1 MQIITLAESAGFCF
15 GVNRAVKLLE
25 ELVKKNQNVFTLGPI
40 IHNPQVIKHFE
51 NKGVRIIDSPDEC
64 KEGDLIVVRTHGI
77 PKDMMEKVKSI
88 SPNYCN
94 ATCPFVTKIHK
105 IVSENSLN
113 DNVTLIAG
121 DKSHPEVIGIR
132 SFCNGRSFVFNS
144 EKELDKIIENH
155 PDLSKNGLILVSQ
168 TTFSTKIFEKCV
180 KKIKMV
186 YTNAVI
192 FDTICCATEERQK
205 EAAALS
211 LTNDAMVIIGGR
223 QSSNT
228 AKLKSVCE
236 SNCPTFLIET
246 AAELQDI
253 DLSRFHSVGVT
264 AGASTPDSIIKE
276 VLKTMSENEEI
287 KNASTSVEKEEQE

>member
-1 MQIITLAESAGFCF
+1 MQRITLAESAGFCF

-25 ELVKKNQNVFTLGPI
+25 ELVKKNKSVFTLGPI

-105 IVSENSLN
+105 IVSENSLKE
-113 DNVTLIAG
+113 NVTLIAG

-132 SFCNGRSFVFNS
+132 SYCNGRSFVFNS

-180 KKIKMV
+180 KKGL
-186 YTNAVI
+186 
-192 FDTICCATEERQK
+192 F
-205 EAAALS
+205 
-211 LTNDAMVIIGGR
+211 
-223 QSSNT
+223 
-228 AKLKSVCE
+228 
-236 SNCPTFLIET
+236 
-246 AAELQDI
+246 
-253 DLSRFHSVGVT
+253 
-264 AGASTPDSIIKE
+264 
-276 VLKTMSENEEI
+276 
-287 KNASTSVEKEEQE
+287 

>member
-1 MQIITLAESAGFCF
+1 
-15 GVNRAVKLLE
+15 
-25 ELVKKNQNVFTLGPI
+25 
-40 IHNPQVIKHFE
+40 
-51 NKGVRIIDSPDEC
+51 
-64 KEGDLIVVRTHGI
+64 
-77 PKDMMEKVKSI
+77 
-88 SPNYCN
+88 
-94 ATCPFVTKIHK
+94 
-105 IVSENSLN
+105 
-113 DNVTLIAG
+113 
-121 DKSHPEVIGIR
+121 
-132 SFCNGRSFVFNS
+132 
-144 EKELDKIIENH
+144 
-155 PDLSKNGLILVSQ
+155 
-168 TTFSTKIFEKCV
+168 
-180 KKIKMV
+180 MV

-287 KNASTSVEKEEQE
+287 KNASTSVERRSKRSRPVRVSLIWLTNI

>member
-1 MQIITLAESAGFCF
+1 MQRITLAESAGFCF

-105 IVSENSLN
+105 IVSENSLKE
-113 DNVTLIAG
+113 NVTLIAG

-132 SFCNGRSFVFNS
+132 SYCNGRSF
-144 EKELDKIIENH
+144 E
-155 PDLSKNGLILVSQ
+155 
-168 TTFSTKIFEKCV
+168 
-180 KKIKMV
+180 
-186 YTNAVI
+186 
-192 FDTICCATEERQK
+192 
-205 EAAALS
+205 
-211 LTNDAMVIIGGR
+211 IGR
-223 QSSNT
+223 
-228 AKLKSVCE
+228 AHV
-236 SNCPTFLIET
+236 
-246 AAELQDI
+246 
-253 DLSRFHSVGVT
+253 
-264 AGASTPDSIIKE
+264 
-276 VLKTMSENEEI
+276 
-287 KNASTSVEKEEQE
+287 